1 MLQLPIQTTQQK
13 VAPKP
18 RGRPRA
24 AGRVKAAGQTTPK
37 TVAHPTTTQALI
49 VITPTTQPVPPQDIK
64 PKIVPDQVQEM
75 DQDVVDD
82 DSTQMNYDTDEVANL
97 DSESEGKN
105 ETPSD
110 DPEVVEEEQ

>member
-1 MLQLPIQTTQQK
+1 MPIQTTQQQ

-18 RGRPRA
+18 RRRPRA
-24 AGRVKAAGQTTPK
+24 AQKGKAAGQTTPK
-37 TVAHPTTTQALI
+37 TVAQPTTTQAPI
-49 VITPTTQPVPPQDIK
+49 VITPTTQLVPPQDIK

-82 DSTQMNYDTDEVANL
+82 DSTQVNYDTDEVANL
-97 DSESEGKN
+97 DSESEGEN
-105 ETPSD
+105 ETPND

>member
-1 MLQLPIQTTQQK
+1 MPIQTTQQQ

-24 AGRVKAAGQTTPK
+24 AGRGKGTGQTTPK
-37 TVAHPTTTQALI
+37 VAQPTTTQAPI
-49 VITPTTQPVPPQDIK
+49 VITPTTQPVPLQDVK

-97 DSESEGKN
+97 DSESEGEN
-105 ETPSD
+105 EIPPD
-110 DPEVVEEEQ
+110 DPEIVEEEQ